1 MNTKELDPQNLGQ
14 KEDWLGNNAA
24 LECPV
29 CGKVYIVS
37 SFIKH
42 ERPCPGCGQSHAH
55 VTGSEG
61 KRGKATITWD
71 DAPAFTV
78 GRKYSR
84 KEIST
89 ALGGSEVE
97 YLPTENKRVVCG
109 CFTLEH
115 NPEAP
120 DIVIPGTGKVIER
133 EAKLFCEQDYPVPI
147 FIKRR
152 TNEWEYVGDYKAVR
166 FSTSPEEI
174 AARQK
179 GSITPL
185 NKVTCVI
192 FLQRSAMRLRET
204 VETRSY

>member
-1 MNTKELDPQNLGQ
+1 MKTKELDCQQLGQ

-24 LECPV
+24 LECPA

-37 SFIKH
+37 SFLKN
-42 ERPCPGCGQSHAH
+42 ERTCPGCGKSRARI
-55 VTGSEG
+55 TGSKG
-61 KRGKATITWD
+61 RNGKAIITWD
-71 DAPAFTV
+71 YAPNFTI
-78 GRKYSR
+78 GKKYSR
-84 KEIST
+84 KEISA

-97 YLPTENKRVVCG
+97 YLPTENKSVVCG

-133 EAKLFCEQDYPVPI
+133 EAKQFCEQNYPVPI

-152 TNEWEYVGDYKAVR
+152 VNEWEYVGDYKAVNH
-166 FSTSPEEI
+166 STAATDI
-174 AARQK
+174 AANHK

-185 NKVTCVI
+185 KEVTRVI
-192 FLQRSAMRLRET
+192 FMKRAPDEDQKGKCA
-204 VETRSY
+204 

>member
-1 MNTKELDPQNLGQ
+1 MKTKELDPQNLGP
-14 KEDWLGNNAA
+14 KEDWEGNNIAFA
-24 LECPV
+24 CPA
-29 CGKVYIVS
+29 CGEVYIVS
-37 SFIKH
+37 
-42 ERPCPGCGQSHAH
+42 ERIHGERKCPACGKSRGI
-55 VTGSEG
+55 VTGG
-61 KRGKATITWD
+61 KDSGGIASIICD
-71 DAPAFTV
+71 EAPAFTV

-84 KEIST
+84 REIS
-89 ALGGSEVE
+89 AVLGGSEVDF
-97 YLPTENKRVVCG
+97 LPTNDKHVVCG

-120 DIVIPGTGKVIER
+120 DIVIPGTGKVIKR

-185 NKVTCVI
+185 NEVTRVI
-192 FLQRSAMRLRET
+192 FLQRAAM
-204 VETRSY
+204 S